1 VEGDRGVAVHAGPA
15 LKRHGPGPAAARLE
29 VMAAAALFSTGG
41 AAIKACSLNGPQVAC
56 LRSGIA
62 ALALLVFLPA
72 ARRGWTARG
81 TAIGAAYAATMVL
94 FVWANK
100 LTTAASTIFLQAT
113 APLFILLLG
122 PWLLREPVRR
132 RDVAFTAA
140 LAAAMLLIFSGAAGP
155 QQSAPDPVRGN
166 IMALTSG
173 ATYAL
178 AVMGLRWTARRES
191 DGAGGGGTA
200 AAVVLAGN
208 MIAFGA
214 CLPAAWPLP
223 RIGAADA
230 AVLVYLGVFQI
241 ALAYVLLIRGVR
253 GVTALEASLLLLVEP
268 MLNPLWAWVVQ
279 GEVPGAGTLAGGA
292 VILAATTIRTWSD
305 TRRAAGPVAEAQ

>member
-1 VEGDRGVAVHAGPA
+1 MESDRGIAVHPGPP
-15 LKRHGPGPAAARLE
+15 LTRYGPGPAAARLE

-41 AAIKACSLNGPQVAC
+41 AAIKACSLSGPQVAC

-62 ALALLVFLPA
+62 ALALVLALPA

-81 TAIGAAYAATMVL
+81 VAIGAAYAATMVL

-100 LTTAASTIFLQAT
+100 LTTSASTIFLQAT
-113 APLFILLLG
+113 APLFILLMG

-132 RDVAFTAA
+132 RDVIFTAA
-140 LAAAMLLIFSGAAGP
+140 LAGAMVLVFAGTRAP
-155 QQSAPDPVRGN
+155 QQSAPDPMRGN
-166 IMALTSG
+166 LMALASG

-178 AVMGLRWTARRES
+178 AVMGLRWTARREVEGHA
-191 DGAGGGGTA
+191 GAST

-208 MIAFGA
+208 ALAFAA
-214 CLPAAWPLP
+214 CLPSAWPLP
-223 RIGAADA
+223 AMRAIDA

-268 MLNPLWAWVVQ
+268 VLNPLWAWAVQ
-279 GEVPGAGTLAGGA
+279 GEVPGGWTLAGGA
-292 VILAATTIRTWSD
+292 IILAATAARTWHDLRS
-305 TRRAAGPVAEAQ
+305 GPPPQ

>member
-1 VEGDRGVAVHAGPA
+1 
-15 LKRHGPGPAAARLE
+15 
-29 VMAAAALFSTGG
+29 MAAAALFSTGG

-62 ALALLVFLPA
+62 AVALLILLPA

-122 PWLLREPVRR
+122 PWMLREPVRR

-140 LAAAMLLIFSGAAGP
+140 LAVAMLLIFAGARAP
-155 QQSAPDPVRGN
+155 QESAPDPVRGN

-178 AVMGLRWTARRES
+178 AVMGLRWTARRDLEVP
-191 DGAGGGGTA
+191 GGGGSA
-200 AAVVLAGN
+200 ATVVLAGN
-208 MIAFGA
+208 ILAFGG

-223 RIGAADA
+223 RITAADA
-230 AVLVYLGVFQI
+230 AVLLYLGVFQI
-241 ALAYVLLIRGVR
+241 ALAYMLLIRGVR

-268 MLNPLWAWVVQ
+268 MLNPLWAWVAQ
-279 GEVPGAGTLAGGA
+279 GEVPGAATLAGGA
-292 VILAATTIRTWSD
+292 VILAATTLRTWSD
-305 TRRAAGPVAEAQ
+305 ARRSPVPPPAQ